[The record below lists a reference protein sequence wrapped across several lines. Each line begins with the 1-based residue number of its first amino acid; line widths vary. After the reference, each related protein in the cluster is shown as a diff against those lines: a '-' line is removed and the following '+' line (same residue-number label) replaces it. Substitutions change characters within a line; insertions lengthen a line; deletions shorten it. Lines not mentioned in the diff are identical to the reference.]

1 MTDYHTKFSDAVCR
15 ELGNYVYRLVD
26 PRNGETFYV
35 GKGVNNRV
43 FAHIEESQKL
53 GSTEEDHGLKLERIR
68 EIHDSGLK
76 VLHIIHRHKIPDGSV
91 FQVEAALIDAYTG
104 LTNIQGGMGS
114 DSFGPA
120 NTLEIIDRY
129 ALPTVGEVKDSRLL
143 LINVNNL
150 QDRSDVNQVYDQV
163 RLSWRLSPAK
173 ARQADYVLA
182 VVKGVIVGAF
192 VADEWM
198 KATPSNFPELHV
210 SRPDE
215 SRWGFRG
222 RKAPDDVW
230 SRFVGDRGKRI
241 DNAKMRHRQNPIRYW
256 NI

>member
-1 MTDYHTKFSDAVCR
+1 MNLPDPFQFKTMILFSRA
-15 ELGNYVYRLVD
+15 EFLTLFNMGKYSIVD
-26 PRNGETFYV
+26 SLANV
-35 GKGVNNRV
+35 KGFTV
-43 FAHIEESQKL
+43 S
-53 GSTEEDHGLKLERIR
+53 RI
-68 EIHDSGLK
+68 H
-76 VLHIIHRHKIPDGSV
+76 
-91 FQVEAALIDAYTG
+91 QT
-104 LTNIQGGMGS
+104 
-114 DSFGPA
+114 
-120 NTLEIIDRY
+120 
-129 ALPTVGEVKDSRLL
+129 
-143 LINVNNL
+143 INVNNL

-210 SRPDE
+210 SRTDE
-215 SRWGFRG
+215 SRWGFKG
-222 RKAPDDVW
+222 GKAPDDVW

-241 DNAKMRHRQNPIRYW
+241 DDAKMRHKQNPIRYW